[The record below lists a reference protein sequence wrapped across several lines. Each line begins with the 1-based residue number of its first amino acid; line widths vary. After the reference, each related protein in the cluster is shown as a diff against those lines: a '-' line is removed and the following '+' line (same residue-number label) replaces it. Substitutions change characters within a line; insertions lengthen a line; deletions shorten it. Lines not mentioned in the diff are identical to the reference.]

1 MKYNKKVKGIFSAIQ
16 GETDNCIRAQGGLT
30 ENSKNVP
37 LKLKETRTLFSVSK
51 VEKNS
56 RRHLLKTFSKRKRLL
71 NGFDL
76 KLSF

>member
-16 GETDNCIRAQGGLT
+16 GETDNCIRAEGGLT

-51 VEKNS
+51 VENNSSRPPFKNIFKKKAAFEW
-56 RRHLLKTFSKRKRLL
+56 L
-71 NGFDL
+71 
-76 KLSF
+76 